1 MVSDVDIRLRVNLK
15 GQQKSDRVV
24 LRKPGDVLDGRIE
37 LSGASLVEIKK
48 VTVYFEG

>member
-1 MVSDVDIRLRVNLK
+1 MVSDVGTRLSIILK
-15 GQQKSDRVV
+15 GQQKSDHVV

-37 LSGASLVEIKK
+37 LSGVSLVEIKK